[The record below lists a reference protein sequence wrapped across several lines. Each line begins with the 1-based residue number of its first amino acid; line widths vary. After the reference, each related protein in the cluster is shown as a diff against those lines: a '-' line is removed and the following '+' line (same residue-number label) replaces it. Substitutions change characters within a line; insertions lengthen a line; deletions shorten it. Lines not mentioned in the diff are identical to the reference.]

1 VLLLKEQQHGA
12 LQVRAGI
19 AGILQLVPVAVGQQ
33 VATGTNLARVANPA
47 RLEAEIK
54 IAETQA
60 RDIQIG
66 QKASVDTRNGVVEGQ
81 VVRIDPSV
89 QNGTRAVDVAF
100 AGDLPKGAVPD
111 LSVDGTI
118 ELERVRDVVYL
129 GRPAFGQEQS
139 TVGLFRLRADGDAVR
154 VPVKLGRMSVNAV
167 EVISGL
173 QPGDQVIVSDMSAW
187 DSVERVRL
195 Q

>member
-1 VLLLKEQQHGA
+1 EQLATYQASIAARLAVQQSTLDQTRAVLLLKEQQHGA

-81 VVRIDPSV
+81 VV
-89 QNGTRAVDVAF
+89 
-100 AGDLPKGAVPD
+100 
-111 LSVDGTI
+111 
-118 ELERVRDVVYL
+118 
-129 GRPAFGQEQS
+129 
-139 TVGLFRLRADGDAVR
+139 
-154 VPVKLGRMSVNAV
+154 
-167 EVISGL
+167 
-173 QPGDQVIVSDMSAW
+173 
-187 DSVERVRL
+187 
-195 Q
+195 